1 MSVDPITC
9 VVGLGNPGPKYEDTR
24 HNVGFWLV
32 DRLARRYGAV
42 MRAENKF
49 AGEVARIRTP
59 VGECWLL
66 KPMTYMNHS
75 GRAVSALAKFYKLSL
90 SKMLVAH
97 DELDMAPGVIRL
109 KKGGGHGGHNGLRD
123 IVSAMGGKDFHRVRI
138 GIGHPG
144 HRDGVSDYVLSRPYK
159 TEQELIERGL
169 DELERH
175 WETVQAGDMGK
186 AMQEI
191 HTAT

>member
-1 MSVDPITC
+1 MSEIRC
-9 VVGLGNPGPKYEDTR
+9 VIGLGNPGPKYADTR

-32 DRLARRYGAV
+32 DRLARHYGEHL
-42 MRAENKF
+42 RAENRF
-49 AGEVARIRTP
+49 SGEVARIRTE

-75 GRAVSALAKFYKLSL
+75 GRAVSALARFYKIPVEQ
-90 SKMLVAH
+90 MLVVH

-123 IVSAMGGKDFHRVRI
+123 IVSAMDSKDFYRLRI

-144 HRDGVSDYVLSRPYK
+144 HKDAVTDYVLSRPYK
-159 TEQELIERGL
+159 MEQEAIERGL
-169 DELERH
+169 DEVERH
-175 WETVQAGDMGK
+175 WSAIQGGDIQQ

>member
-1 MSVDPITC
+1 MGVDPITC

-32 DRLARRYGAV
+32 DRLAGRYGAV

-90 SKMLVAH
+90 SQMLVAH

>member
-1 MSVDPITC
+1 VSKNITC
-9 VVGLGNPGPKYEDTR
+9 VVGLGNPGPKYEETR

-32 DRLARRYGAV
+32 DRLAHRYGAV
-42 MRAENKF
+42 MRADNKF

-75 GRAVSALAKFYKLSL
+75 GRSVSALAKFYKLPL
-90 SKMLVAH
+90 ENMLVAH
-97 DELDMAPGVIRL
+97 DELDMVPGVVRL

-123 IVSAMGGKDFHRVRI
+123 IISAMGSKDFHRVRI

-159 TEQELIERGL
+159 AEQDLIERGL
-169 DELERH
+169 DEIERH

-186 AMQEI
+186 AMREI
-191 HTAT
+191 HSAT

>member
-1 MSVDPITC
+1 MSGKPITC

-42 MRAENKF
+42 LRGENKF
-49 AGEVARIRTP
+49 GGEVARIRTG

-66 KPMTYMNHS
+66 KPMTYMNNS
-75 GRAVSALAKFYKLSL
+75 GRAVSALARFYRVSVEQ
-90 SKMLVAH
+90 MLVAH
-97 DELDMAPGVIRL
+97 DDLDLAPGVIRL

-123 IVSAMGGKDFHRVRI
+123 IASAMHSKEFVRARI

-144 HRDGVSDYVLSRPYK
+144 HRDAVTDYVLSRPYK
-159 TEQELIERGL
+159 AEQEVIERGL
-169 DELERH
+169 DEIERH
-175 WETVQAGDMGK
+175 WEAIQAGDLAK

-191 HTAT
+191 HTLT

>member
-1 MSVDPITC
+1 MSTKPITC
-9 VVGLGNPGPKYEDTR
+9 IVGLGNPGPKYHATR

-42 MRAENKF
+42 LRGENKF
-49 AGEVARIRTP
+49 SGEVARIRTP

-75 GRAVSALAKFYKLSL
+75 GRAVSALAHFYKIPLEQ
-90 SKMLVAH
+90 MLVAH
-97 DELDMAPGVIRL
+97 DDLDLAPGVIRL
-109 KKGGGHGGHNGLRD
+109 KQGGGHGGHNGLRD
-123 IVSAMGGKDFHRVRI
+123 ISAALGKDFIRARI

-144 HRDGVSDYVLSRPYK
+144 HRDAVTGYVLSSPYK
-159 TEQELIERGL
+159 SEQAAIDSGL
-169 DELERH
+169 DEIERH
-175 WETVQAGDMGK
+175 WEAVQAGDLAK

>member
-1 MSVDPITC
+1 

-32 DRLARRYGAV
+32 DRLARRYGAL

-49 AGEVARIRTP
+49 GGEVARIRTP

-66 KPMTYMNHS
+66 KPMTYMNNS
-75 GRAVSALAKFYKLSL
+75 GRSVSALAKFYKLPL
-90 SKMLVAH
+90 DQMLVAH
-97 DELDMAPGVIRL
+97 DELDMAPGMIRL

-123 IVSAMGGKDFHRVRI
+123 IISAMGGKDFHRVRI

-159 TEQELIERGL
+159 AEQELIERGL

-175 WETVQAGDMGK
+175 WETVQEGDMGK

>member
-1 MSVDPITC
+1 VSKAITC
-9 VVGLGNPGPKYEDTR
+9 VVGLGNPGPKYEGTR

-32 DRLARRYGAV
+32 DRLARRYGV
-42 MRAENKF
+42 VLRAENKF
-49 AGEVARIRTP
+49 GGEVARIRTP
-59 VGECWLL
+59 AGECWLL

-75 GRAVSALAKFYKLSL
+75 GRAVSALAKFYRLPL
-90 SKMLVAH
+90 GQMLVAH
-97 DELDMAPGVIRL
+97 DELDMAPGMVRL

-123 IVSAMGGKDFHRVRI
+123 IISAMGGKDFQRARI

-144 HRDGVSDYVLSRPYK
+144 HKDGVSDYVLSRPYK
-159 TEQELIERGL
+159 AEQELIERGL

-175 WETVQAGDMGK
+175 WETVQAGDMDK

>member
-1 MSVDPITC
+1 VSKQITC
-9 VVGLGNPGPKYEDTR
+9 VVGLGNPGAKYEDTR

-32 DRLARRYGAV
+32 DRLAHRYGAV
-42 MRAENKF
+42 LRADNKF
-49 AGEVARIRTP
+49 GGEVARIRTP

-75 GRAVSALAKFYKLSL
+75 GRSVSALAKFYKLPL
-90 SKMLVAH
+90 ERMLVAH

-123 IVSAMGGKDFHRVRI
+123 IIAAMGGRDFHRVRI

-144 HRDGVSDYVLSRPYK
+144 HRDGVSDYVLSRPHK
-159 TEQELIERGL
+159 GEQELIERGL

-191 HTAT
+191 HSAT

>member
-1 MSVDPITC
+1 MSDTPIAC
-9 VVGLGNPGPKYEDTR
+9 LVGLGNPGPKYEDTR

-49 AGEVARIRTP
+49 GGEIARIRTP

-66 KPMTYMNHS
+66 KPMTYMNNS
-75 GRAVSALAKFYKLSL
+75 GRAVSALAKFYKIPLAQI
-90 SKMLVAH
+90 LVAH
-97 DELDMAPGVIRL
+97 DELDMAPGIMRI
-109 KKGGGHGGHNGLRD
+109 KQGGGHGGHNGLRD
-123 IVSAMGGKDFHRVRI
+123 IVSAMGGKDFPRVRI

-144 HRDGVSDYVLSRPYK
+144 HKDAVSDYVLSRPYK
-159 TEQELIERGL
+159 AEQELIERGL
-169 DELERH
+169 DEVERH
-175 WETVQAGDMGK
+175 WESIQGGDLAR